1 MDTRTEELIQQNL
14 HAYRK
19 GRITIAVAHR
29 LSTIRH
35 ADEIL
40 VMVDGCVVERGAHDV
55 LVADGGVYADLW
67 NVQSGQS
74 DSSTPSTAASASA
87 TVAP

>member
-1 MDTRTEELIQQNL
+1 MDTRTEELIQKNL
-14 HAYRK
+14 HAYRQ

-29 LSTIRH
+29 LSTIRN
-35 ADEIL
+35 AEEVL

-55 LVADGGVYADLW
+55 LVDSGGVYADLW

-74 DSSTPSTAASASA
+74 DAPVLAA
-87 TVAP
+87 